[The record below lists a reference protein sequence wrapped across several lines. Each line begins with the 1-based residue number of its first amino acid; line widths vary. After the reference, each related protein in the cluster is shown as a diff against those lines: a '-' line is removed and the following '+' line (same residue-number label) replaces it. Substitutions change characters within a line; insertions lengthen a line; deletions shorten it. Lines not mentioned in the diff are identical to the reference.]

1 MGKRRPFRR
10 PLPFAR
16 RKAALPRRQR
26 WHVGAALA
34 ALAIGAAVFF
44 IARDLFKSHDV
55 AVPRLAIG
63 VVALLIGAGCA
74 AAVRACRSWQHVL
87 AIVVMGLCGAAIGTL
102 LPPAPGQGQQVEV
115 TATGERNPQ
124 GKGTEVWVADVVPGR
139 VFVEGPGWERRDGR
153 VSVSWQAQPST
164 AVLKGAWREGDV
176 LRFNTHPLSG
186 IAELRVA
193 GHTERID
200 LYSPEPGSV
209 AVALPPPAASPLRV
223 AVQAALPALLLVALG
238 GLLLY
243 LPRPWPA
250 MLLIGVVLGTGT
262 LWLLRDRSYAGAL
275 ELVAYGNGELAR
287 LEADIGNGIFEIPIG
302 QAANTRSIEA
312 TLPHP
317 GAETLHLRA
326 GSGTLEPVRDLSE
339 DNVPMLRSGGEG
351 EPLCEQ
357 GERVQLFRWTGDR
370 SGPLILDGGG
380 RRTSLS
386 NTAGLAA
393 GNPLA
398 WVVAVCDGASV
409 RISATA
415 AHVYIDPWAQPWW
428 QLREVRAED
437 ASGQPMPLLQLS
449 GNRPDGFLGLA
460 AASNGAYAPVLFERP
475 ASRALVIE
483 KLLAAILVGL
493 LPAMIWL
500 ALSNVAVLRR
510 HWAPGTRLLA
520 LLCFALPPLWI
531 GGTMA
536 VLWPGTVG
544 WDAYSPYIQMHA
556 GTVTLWYGI
565 GYPLVV
571 GALALLMTPALIGVA
586 QCIVMALVVQAVTVR
601 CLDAKPRLRWVGLAT
616 CLALPLTIVAWGA
629 TVHLRDAM
637 NGTLMALFGIGWFY
651 TLVDGQ
657 RWRRGRRGL
666 AFALLAALA
675 LGLVLMR
682 IDNIVFVGVA
692 LLALPLLVRGMRR
705 RLLAFSVAVVLL
717 CLTVN
722 GAMEHAVFGSREGLV
737 AEKNFYRQTAFIS
750 PLVGYLADPDSRL
763 PQQTREALARDLEP
777 LFDLKAAVSHWKP
790 YHVIWWHEAVAG
802 KPTPSA
808 EQIAALQRHY
818 IRTALQDPLRFLQMR
833 TAMFLSTLGHKW
845 IAVPPV
851 QASPGAQ
858 VLLDRLTMPHDAQTG
873 ATARLIG
880 FDPALRPWPSL
891 SERLFRFTDAVA
903 TTLPQLAICIV
914 LLFCV
919 RLTPVAAVL
928 ALALLARASVFFFFA
943 PADVFLYLFDLHVL
957 GFLLPGMAVY
967 ELSRRRGRVS
977 TA

>member
-1 MGKRRPFRR
+1 M
-10 PLPFAR
+10 PFAR

-26 WHVGAALA
+26 WHIGAALA
-34 ALAIGAAVFF
+34 ALAIAAAVFF

-55 AVPRLAIG
+55 SVPRLAIG
-63 VVALLIGAGCA
+63 VVALLVGAGCA

-115 TATGERNPQ
+115 TATGERSPQ
-124 GKGTEVWVADVVPGR
+124 GKGAEVWVADVVPGR

-209 AVALPPPAASPLRV
+209 AVALPPPTASPLRV

-302 QAANTRSIEA
+302 PAANTRSIEA

-326 GSGTLEPVRDLSE
+326 GSGTLEPVRDLS
-339 DNVPMLRSGGEG
+339 DSVPMLRSGGEG

-386 NTAGLAA
+386 NTAGLAE

-415 AHVYIDPWAQPWW
+415 AHINISPWQQPWW
-428 QLREVRAED
+428 RLREIRAED
-437 ASGQPMPLLQLS
+437 AAGQPLPLLQIS
-449 GNRPDGFLGLA
+449 GDRPSGFVPLA
-460 AASNGAYAPVLFERP
+460 AASNGAYAPYHFARP
-475 ASRALVIE
+475 DTRALVIE
-483 KLLAAILVGL
+483 KVLAAALVAL
-493 LPAMIWL
+493 LPAILWL
-500 ALSNVAVLRR
+500 AGTNWAVFRR

-520 LLCFALPPLWI
+520 LVCYAFPALWI
-531 GGTMA
+531 GAAMA

-544 WDAYSPYIQMHA
+544 WDAYSPYIQMHS
-556 GTVTLWYGI
+556 GTVTLWYGL
-565 GYPLVV
+565 GYPLIIA
-571 GALALLMTPALIGVA
+571 ALSLLMEPALIAVA
-586 QCIVMALVVQAVTVR
+586 QCLIMALVVQAVTVR
-601 CLDAKPRLRWVGLAT
+601 CLDARPGLRWVGLAT
-616 CLALPLTIVAWGA
+616 CVAMPLTIVAWGA

-651 TLVDGQ
+651 TMVDGR

-666 AFALLAALA
+666 ALALLTLLALA
-675 LGLVLMR
+675 LVLIR
-682 IDNIVFVGVA
+682 IDNIVFLGVA
-692 LLALPLLVRGMRR
+692 LAAVPLLARDARERR
-705 RLLAFSVAVVLL
+705 LRLLAFSAVALVL

-722 GAMEHAVFGSREGLV
+722 AAMERAIYGSREGLQ
-737 AEKNFYRQTAFIS
+737 AEKNLYGQTAFIS
-750 PLVGYLADPDSRL
+750 PLVGYLADPDSDL
-763 PQQTREALARDLEP
+763 SAQDKAALRQDIAP
-777 LFDLKAAVSHWKP
+777 LFDVDAAAGRWNP
-790 YHVIWWHEAVAG
+790 YHVIWWHEAILG

-808 EQIAALQRHY
+808 EQIAALRSQY
-818 IRTALQDPLRFLQMR
+818 IRTMLQDPVRFVQMR
-833 TAMFLSTLGHKW
+833 GAMFLSTLGHKW
-845 IAVPPV
+845 IEVPPV
-851 QASPGAQ
+851 SASPDRQ
-858 VLLDRLTMPHDAQTG
+858 VLLDRINMPHDAETG
-873 ATARLIG
+873 AIAKLIG
-880 FDPALRPWPSL
+880 FDRALRPWPAL
-891 SERLFRFTDAVA
+891 SERLFRLTDAMA
-903 TTLPQLAICIV
+903 TTLPQLVICLV
-914 LLFCV
+914 MLFFV
-919 RLTPVAAVL
+919 RRAPVAAVL
-928 ALALLARASVFFFFA
+928 ALALLGRAAVFFFFA
-943 PADVFLYLFDLHVL
+943 PTDVFLYLFDLHVL